1 MKFSDKNIRTLKES
15 KELAVNADF
24 LVRAGYINQLSA
36 GIYTLL
42 GLGKRV
48 SDKIAAIVREEMEA
62 MGGSEILMPALQ
74 PAQNWKKTGR
84 WEAMDDLF
92 KFTSF
97 YGKNDY
103 ALGATHEEVV
113 TPLARN
119 YIKSYK
125 DLPLYLYQIQTKFRD
140 EKRAK
145 SGLLRNREFLMKD
158 LYSFHTDTDDLDKYY
173 DDMAKTYQR
182 VFKRL
187 GIGSK
192 TFLTYAAGGSFSKY
206 SHEFQTV
213 TEAGEDIIY
222 LCEKCSIAVNKEI
235 ISEQNVCP
243 ACGNKKLVEEK
254 AIEVGNIFKL
264 GTKFSQAFDLTYKDA
279 GDKEQLTVMGCYGI
293 GITRLVGA
301 IVEVS
306 HDERGIIW
314 PETVAPFDFHLV
326 SLDGMTKEAGEVY
339 KKLQEA
345 GFEVLWDDRKESAG
359 VKLADAD
366 LIGIPKRLVVSAK
379 TVKAGLIE
387 VKNRGEKVA
396 HGVKLS
402 DLTKANVK

>member
-1 MKFSDKNIRTLKES
+1 MKFSDKNIKTLKES
-15 KELAVNADF
+15 KEFAVNADL
-24 LVRAGYINQLSA
+24 LVRAGYVNQLST

-48 SDKIAAIVREEMEA
+48 SDKIAAIVREEMDA
-62 MGGSEILMPALQ
+62 VGGSEILMPALQ
-74 PAQNWKKTGR
+74 PAQNWKQTGR

-97 YGKNDY
+97 YSKTDY

-113 TPLARN
+113 TPLVRN
-119 YIKSYK
+119 YVKSYK

-158 LYSFHTDTDDLDKYY
+158 LYSFHTDTDDLEKYY
-173 DDMAKTYQR
+173 GVMTKAYQK
-182 VFKRL
+182 VFRRL
-187 GIGSK
+187 GIGDK
-192 TFLTYAAGGSFSKY
+192 TFLTYASGGSFAKY

-222 LCEKCSIAVNKEI
+222 LCEKCRVAVNKEI
-235 ISEQNVCP
+235 IAEQNSCP
-243 ACGNKKLVEEK
+243 VCGNKKLVEEK

-279 GDKEQLTVMGCYGI
+279 TDKEQLAVMGCYGI
-293 GITRLVGA
+293 GITRLIGA

-306 HDERGIIW
+306 HDERGIVW
-314 PETVAPFDFHLV
+314 PAAVAPFDFHLV
-326 SLDGMTKEAGEVY
+326 SLDGITKEAGEVY

-345 GFEVLWDDRKESAG
+345 GFEVLWDDREESAG
-359 VKLADAD
+359 SKLADAD

-379 TVKAGLIE
+379 TVKVGLVEI
-387 VKNRGEKVA
+387 KNRGEKA
-396 HGVKLS
+396 ARQVKLA
-402 DLTKANVK
+402 DILKANVK